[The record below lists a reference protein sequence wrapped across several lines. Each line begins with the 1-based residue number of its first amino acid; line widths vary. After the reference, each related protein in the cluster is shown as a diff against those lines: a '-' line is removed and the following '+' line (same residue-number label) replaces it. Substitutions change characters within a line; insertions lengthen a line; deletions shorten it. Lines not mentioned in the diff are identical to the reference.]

1 MSCIALWHIPLVIPD
16 RLAFIDL
23 ETTGANPVRD
33 RVTEIGIVE
42 VDGDQVTTWNTLVN
56 PERPIPEFIQQLT
69 GIRNDMVANAPTFA
83 QIAVELAER
92 LQGRM
97 FIAHNARFD
106 YGFVKN
112 EYLRLGQRF
121 QADVLCTVRLSRK
134 LFPQYP
140 RHNLDSLIARHR
152 LKTGDRH
159 RAMADADLIWQFWRL
174 LLREQGEDI
183 LAEAVSLQLKRPTLP
198 PHLDPALLDDLP
210 QSPGVYLFYGEND
223 ALLYVGKSINLR
235 QRVLSH
241 FAADTRE
248 YKEMRLAQ
256 ELRRIH
262 WHETVGELGA
272 LLLESRLVKEGQP
285 IHNRRLR
292 RASDLCAWRLEE
304 GAQGDF
310 RPRLVSGQ
318 DADFGRAGDLYGVF
332 TTRRQA
338 NNTLKKIADA
348 YELCPVILGL
358 EKPTQPG
365 RPCFAFQVHKCK
377 GACVGKEPIGLHSA
391 RLMSALAKLKMD
403 AWAYPGPIGLVERDE
418 FLDVEEV
425 HLVNG
430 WCYLGTA
437 KCEADIYGLLEQSG
451 QTQFDM
457 DTYKLLKSHLG
468 KGKVIVRRL

>member
-1 MSCIALWHIPLVIPD
+1 MIPE

-42 VDGDQVTTWNTLVN
+42 VDGDQVSTWNTLVN

-69 GIRNDMVANAPTFA
+69 GIRNEMVADAPTFA
-83 QIAVELAER
+83 QVAEELAER
-92 LQGRM
+92 LNGRL

-112 EYLRLGQRF
+112 EYQRLGQRF
-121 QADVLCTVRLSRK
+121 RADVLCTVRLSRK
-134 LFPQYP
+134 LFPEYP
-140 RHNLDSLIARHR
+140 RHNLDSLITRHG
-152 LKTGDRH
+152 LETDDRH
-159 RAMADADLIWQFWRL
+159 RALADADLIWQFWRL
-174 LLREQGEDI
+174 LQRDRGEDA
-183 LAEAVSLQLKRPTLP
+183 LAEAVRQQLKRPSLP

-210 QSPGVYLFYGEND
+210 ESPGVYLLYGEND
-223 ALLYVGKSINLR
+223 VLLYVGKSVNLR

-248 YKEMRLAQ
+248 YKEMRLTQ
-256 ELRRIH
+256 EVRRID

-304 GAQGDF
+304 VASGDF
-310 RPRLVSGQ
+310 RPRLVSGR
-318 DADFGRAGDLYGVF
+318 DADFGRADDLFGLF
-332 TTRRQA
+332 ATRREA
-338 NNTLKKIADA
+338 NNTLRKIAEA
-348 YELCPVILGL
+348 YELCPVILDL
-358 EKPTQPG
+358 EKSTQPG

-391 RLMSALAKLKMD
+391 RMMSALAKLKMD
-403 AWAYPGPIGLVERDE
+403 AWAYPGPIGLVERDD

-425 HLVNG
+425 HVVND
-430 WCYLGTA
+430 WRYLGTA
-437 KCEADIYGLLEQSG
+437 RSEAEIHELLEQAG
-451 QTQFDM
+451 QARFDM
-457 DTYKLLKSHLG
+457 DTYKLLKTQLG